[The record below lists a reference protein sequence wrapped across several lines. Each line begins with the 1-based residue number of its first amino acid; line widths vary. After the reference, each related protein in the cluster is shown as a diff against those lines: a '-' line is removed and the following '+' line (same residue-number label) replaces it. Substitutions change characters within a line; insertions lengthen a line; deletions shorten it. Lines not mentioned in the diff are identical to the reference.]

1 MEVGELIEELQKCN
15 PKAEVVC
22 SLDGEPFMHLIKCV
36 SPLDKKEP
44 VMLCVLQPDYFEGDW
59 NVRTEEPL

>member
-1 MEVGELIEELQKCN
+1 MEVAKLIEELQKCN

-22 SLDGEPFMHLIKCV
+22 SLDGEPFMHIIKCV

-44 VMLCVLQPDYFEGDW
+44 VMLCVSQPDYFEGDR
-59 NVRTEEPL
+59 NAGTEKSF

>member
-1 MEVGELIEELQKCN
+1 MEVGKLIEELQKCN

-44 VMLCVLQPDYFEGDW
+44 VMLCVTQPDYFEGDW
-59 NVRTEEPL
+59 YVRTEAPL